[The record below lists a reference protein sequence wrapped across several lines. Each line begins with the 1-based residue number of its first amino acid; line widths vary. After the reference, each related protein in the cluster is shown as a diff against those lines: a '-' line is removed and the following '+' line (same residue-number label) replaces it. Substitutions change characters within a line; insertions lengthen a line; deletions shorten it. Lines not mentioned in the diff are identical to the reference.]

1 MRGAGGQWNRKD
13 RKAITVRV
21 SGRKVSR
28 PRTGATEYE
37 FITEDITEKRELERQ
52 LRQAQKMEAMARL
65 AGCIAHDFNNLLGI
79 VLGYCDVLA
88 EKVPDH
94 SGLVH
99 PLGEIKKAGK
109 RAAA

>member
-21 SGRKVSR
+21 SGRRVAR

-79 VLGYCDVLA
+79 ILGYCEVLS
-88 EKVPDH
+88 EKLADQSELARPVT
-94 SGLVH
+94 
-99 PLGEIKKAGK
+99 EIKK
-109 RAAA
+109 